1 MPARRHRYAHHAG
14 ITSKLNCC
22 YQSGVAAPFGV
33 VMPGDRAQ
41 TLCMAAV
48 RHRYRRKFFEHREHG
63 NNRPVRT

>member
-48 RHRYRRKFFEHREHG
+48 RHRYRRKL
-63 NNRPVRT
+63 

>member
-33 VMPGDRAQ
+33 SGVVMVMPGDRAQ

-48 RHRYRRKFFEHREHG
+48 RHRYRRKL
-63 NNRPVRT
+63 